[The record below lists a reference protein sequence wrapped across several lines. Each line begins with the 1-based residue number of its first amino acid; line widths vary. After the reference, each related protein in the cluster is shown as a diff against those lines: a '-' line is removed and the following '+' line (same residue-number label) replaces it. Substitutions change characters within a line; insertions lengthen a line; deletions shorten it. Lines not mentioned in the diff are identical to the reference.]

1 MGIDPG
7 RAASPRGSRRRRRD
21 AINKLF
27 SIMFCSAL
35 ALQTPLAGVSATLA
49 YADAAQGSASASF
62 TVVEEGADVSQG
74 GAADGAGA
82 QGGMTVSEEVAGDTQ
97 GDAQGDAGDG
107 QATGAD
113 MSPLPCYDGCLW

>member
-21 AINKLF
+21 AISKLF

-49 YADAAQGSASASF
+49 YADAAQGGASASF
-62 TVVEEGADVSQG
+62 TVVEEGADASQG
-74 GAADGAGA
+74 DATDGAGA
-82 QGGMTVSEEVAGDTQ
+82 QGGMTVSEEEAGDS
-97 GDAQGDAGDG
+97 GDTQGDAGDG

-113 MSPLPCYDGCLW
+113 VSPLPCYDGCLW

>member
-49 YADAAQGSASASF
+49 YADAAQGGASASF

-74 GAADGAGA
+74 DAAPACA
-82 QGGMTVSEEVAGDTQ
+82 
-97 GDAQGDAGDG
+97 
-107 QATGAD
+107 
-113 MSPLPCYDGCLW
+113 SPARSTRHHAVEAHIA